1 METMRVLAIGTSPK
15 FKALLEAA
23 PVASEATKF
32 EVTALAP
39 RTKRAALEAA
49 GKTVEAIVFGEH
61 VPSPTVVRFSRV
73 FRSRGIT
80 APIVVLTWETGNGV
94 PENYRRAGVD
104 DMLNVAEV
112 NSPLFSWAFMSAVRF
127 SETENKLR
135 EFNSLRS
142 RLKDANEILA
152 MIAHEI
158 NNPLIVIR
166 LALFHLENPEMT
178 KSRRIALFRML
189 SENVDRVDTQ
199 VEQLRQVRRILGDG
213 SAAFFDRATMSPQ
226 EQKAV

>member
-15 FKALLEAA
+15 FKALLEAT

-32 EVTALAP
+32 EVTALAS
-39 RTKRAALEAA
+39 RAKRAAIEAA
-49 GKTVEAIVFGEH
+49 GKSVEAIVFGEH
-61 VPSPTVVRFSRV
+61 VPSPTVVRFSRT
-73 FRSRGIT
+73 FRSRGI
-80 APIVVLTWETGNGV
+80 AVPIVVLTWETGNGV

-112 NSPLFSWAFMSAVRF
+112 NSPLFSWAFMSAVRY

-135 EFNSLRS
+135 EFDSLQS
-142 RLKDANEILA
+142 RLKDANQTLA
-152 MIAHEI
+152 TIAHEI

-178 KSRRIALFRML
+178 KSRKIALFRML

-213 SAAFFDRATMSPQ
+213 SAVLFDREAISAKA
-226 EQKAV
+226 QKAG

>member
-1 METMRVLAIGTSPK
+1 
-15 FKALLEAA
+15 
-23 PVASEATKF
+23 
-32 EVTALAP
+32 
-39 RTKRAALEAA
+39 
-49 GKTVEAIVFGEH
+49 
-61 VPSPTVVRFSRV
+61 
-73 FRSRGIT
+73 
-80 APIVVLTWETGNGV
+80 
-94 PENYRRAGVD
+94 
-104 DMLNVAEV
+104 
-112 NSPLFSWAFMSAVRF
+112 MSAVRF

>member
-1 METMRVLAIGTSPK
+1 MNSTAHVEEEVHGKVRPKRKLKRTRRPRTRNEWLRVVASLDKLMAKRASPEIPKTSKTLIGRNAVEALNAAYAATLRYYTAILGGRGRDPMAQQKISRLWQ
-15 FKALLEAA
+15 KAGRLKGGKAEGPEAA
-23 PVASEATKF
+23 DCFLSAF
-32 EVTALAP
+32 
-39 RTKRAALEAA
+39 
-49 GKTVEAIVFGEH
+49 
-61 VPSPTVVRFSRV
+61 SPCSLQVQSGSRLYV
-73 FRSRGIT
+73 Q
-80 APIVVLTWETGNGV
+80 
-94 PENYRRAGVD
+94 
-104 DMLNVAEV
+104 
-112 NSPLFSWAFMSAVRF
+112 
-127 SETENKLR
+127 
-135 EFNSLRS
+135 S

-199 VEQLRQVRRILGDG
+199 VEQLRHVRRILGDG
-213 SAAFFDRATMSPQ
+213 SAALFDRATMSPQ

>member
-1 METMRVLAIGTSPK
+1 MRVLAIGTSPK
-15 FKALLEAA
+15 FKALLEAT
-23 PVASEATKF
+23 PVASEATRF
-32 EVTALAP
+32 EVTVLAP
-39 RTKRAALEAA
+39 RAKRTAIEAA
-49 GKTVEAIVFGEH
+49 GGKVEAIVFGEH
-61 VPSPTVVRFSRV
+61 VPPPTVVRFSRT
-73 FRSRGIT
+73 FRSRGIS

-112 NSPLFSWAFMSAVRF
+112 NSPLFSWAFMSAVRY

-135 EFNSLRS
+135 EFDSLRS
-142 RLKDANEILA
+142 RLKDANETLA

-178 KSRRIALFRML
+178 KSRKIALFRML

-199 VEQLRQVRRILGDG
+199 VEQLRQVRRILGDQ
-213 SAAFFDRATMSPQ
+213 SAVLVDRAAMSAR